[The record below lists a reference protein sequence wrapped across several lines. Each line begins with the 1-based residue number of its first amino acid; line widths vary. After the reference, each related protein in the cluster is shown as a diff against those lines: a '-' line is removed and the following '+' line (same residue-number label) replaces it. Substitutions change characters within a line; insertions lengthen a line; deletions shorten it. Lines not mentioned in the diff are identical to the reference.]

1 MRKKNRNARKIRKN
15 IVFYVIL
22 IAVLAVLVFPMIMML
37 SVSLKETS
45 ETIGYPPIII
55 PRSFTL
61 KHFADIFNESIFP
74 FMKYFKNSMYI
85 ALITSVLVVFLGIL
99 GGYALARLRFK
110 GKNVMTE
117 MFFFVYMFSGILLI
131 VPLYKMLASIGL
143 RNTREAVII
152 CMIIQTLP
160 TAIYMT
166 RSYFETVPYELEEAG
181 RVDGLSRMGIIFR
194 IMTPLSI
201 PGLISVFVYAFM
213 IAWNDVLFAS
223 IFLDSPDKLTITIG
237 LNSLF
242 NTPDYIWGRMMAA
255 SLVTS
260 LPIVIMY
267 AFSQNLIKS
276 GATEGGV
283 KG

>member
-1 MRKKNRNARKIRKN
+1 MRKRNRNARKIRKN

-45 ETIGYPPIII
+45 ETIGYPPTII

-117 MFFFVYMFSGILLI
+117 MFFFVYMISGILLI

-143 RNTREAVII
+143 RNTRDAVII

>member
-1 MRKKNRNARKIRKN
+1 MRKKNRNEKKIRKN

-45 ETIGYPPIII
+45 ETIGYPPTII

>member
-1 MRKKNRNARKIRKN
+1 VRKKNRNARKIRKN

-45 ETIGYPPIII
+45 ETIGYPPTII

>member
-1 MRKKNRNARKIRKN
+1 MRKRNRNARKIRKN
-15 IVFYVIL
+15 IFFYVIL

-37 SVSLKETS
+37 SISLKETS
-45 ETIGYPPIII
+45 ETIGYPPTII

>member
-1 MRKKNRNARKIRKN
+1 VRKKNRNARKIRKN

-45 ETIGYPPIII
+45 ETIGYPPTII

-85 ALITSVLVVFLGIL
+85 ALIISVLVVFLGIL

>member
-15 IVFYVIL
+15 IIFYVIL
-22 IAVLAVLVFPMIMML
+22 IAVLAALVFPMIMML

-45 ETIGYPPIII
+45 ETIGYPPTII

-61 KHFADIFNESIFP
+61 KHFADIFNENIFP
-74 FMKYFKNSMYI
+74 FVKYFKNSMYI

-110 GKNVMTE
+110 GKSVMTE

>member
-1 MRKKNRNARKIRKN
+1 MRKRNRNARKIRKN

-45 ETIGYPPIII
+45 ETIGYPPTIV

>member
-1 MRKKNRNARKIRKN
+1 MRKKNRNARKIRRN
-15 IVFYVIL
+15 VAFYVIL

-37 SVSLKETS
+37 SVSLKETA
-45 ETIGYPPIII
+45 ETIGYPPTII
-55 PRSFTL
+55 PRSFTV
-61 KHFADIFNESIFP
+61 KHFADIFNENIFP

-99 GGYALARLRFK
+99 GGYALARLHFK
-110 GKNVMTE
+110 GKNIMTE

-160 TAIYMT
+160 TSIYMI

-223 IFLDSPDKLTITIG
+223 IFLDSPNKLTITIG

-260 LPIVIMY
+260 MPIVIMY

>member
-1 MRKKNRNARKIRKN
+1 MRKRNRNARKIRKN

-37 SVSLKETS
+37 SISLKETS
-45 ETIGYPPIII
+45 ETIGYPPTII

-74 FMKYFKNSMYI
+74 FMKYFKNSTYI
-85 ALITSVLVVFLGIL
+85 ALITSVLVVLLGIL

>member
-1 MRKKNRNARKIRKN
+1 VRKRNRNARKIRKN

-37 SVSLKETS
+37 SISLKETS
-45 ETIGYPPIII
+45 ETIGYPPTII

-99 GGYALARLRFK
+99 GARLRFK

>member
-1 MRKKNRNARKIRKN
+1 MRKRNRNARKIRKN

-37 SVSLKETS
+37 SISLKETS
-45 ETIGYPPIII
+45 ETIGYPPTII

-85 ALITSVLVVFLGIL
+85 ALIASVLVVFLGIL

>member
-1 MRKKNRNARKIRKN
+1 MRKRNRNARKIRKN

-37 SVSLKETS
+37 SISLKETS
-45 ETIGYPPIII
+45 ETIGYPPTII

-267 AFSQNLIKS
+267 AFSQNLIRS
-276 GATEGGV
+276 GATEVGV

>member
-45 ETIGYPPIII
+45 ETIGYPPTII

-117 MFFFVYMFSGILLI
+117 MFFFVYMSSGILLI

-194 IMTPLSI
+194 IMTPLTI

>member
-1 MRKKNRNARKIRKN
+1 MKKKNRNARKIRKN

-45 ETIGYPPIII
+45 ETIGYPPTII

-260 LPIVIMY
+260 LPLVIMY

>member
-1 MRKKNRNARKIRKN
+1 MRKRNRNARKIRKN

-45 ETIGYPPIII
+45 ETIGYPPTII

-99 GGYALARLRFK
+99 GGYALAKLRFK

>member
-45 ETIGYPPIII
+45 ETIGYPPTII

-74 FMKYFKNSMYI
+74 FMKYFKNSIYI

>member
-45 ETIGYPPIII
+45 ETIGYPPTII

-74 FMKYFKNSMYI
+74 FMKYLKNSMYI

>member
-15 IVFYVIL
+15 IIFYVIL

-45 ETIGYPPIII
+45 ETIGYPPTII

-61 KHFADIFNESIFP
+61 KHFADIFNENIFP
-74 FMKYFKNSMYI
+74 FVKYFKNSMYI

-110 GKNVMTE
+110 GKSVMTE

>member
-45 ETIGYPPIII
+45 ETIGYPPTII

-61 KHFADIFNESIFP
+61 KHFADIFNENIFP
-74 FMKYFKNSMYI
+74 FVKYFKNSMYI

-110 GKNVMTE
+110 GKSVMTE

>member
-1 MRKKNRNARKIRKN
+1 MRKKNRN

-45 ETIGYPPIII
+45 ETIGYPPTII

>member
-45 ETIGYPPIII
+45 ETIGYPPTII

-110 GKNVMTE
+110 GKNIMTE

-160 TAIYMT
+160 TTIYMT

>member
-45 ETIGYPPIII
+45 ETIGYPPTII

-61 KHFADIFNESIFP
+61 KHFADIFNENIFP

>member
-37 SVSLKETS
+37 SISLKETS
-45 ETIGYPPIII
+45 ETIGYPPTII

>member
-45 ETIGYPPIII
+45 ETIGYPPTII

-61 KHFADIFNESIFP
+61 KHFADIFNESIFL

>member
-45 ETIGYPPIII
+45 ETIGYPPTII

-260 LPIVIMY
+260 LPLVIMY

>member
-45 ETIGYPPIII
+45 ETIGYPPTII

-61 KHFADIFNESIFP
+61 KHFADIFNENIFP

-143 RNTREAVII
+143 RNTKEAVII